1 MEKLGETRES
11 TKGVLMRVSPED
23 GERLKLFPKL
33 VKALEEVTEAFHQTH
48 LGRFNI
54 PVGKGICDLA
64 PCRNSMAVLA
74 KVKALEVEE

>member
-1 MEKLGETRES
+1 M
-11 TKGVLMRVSPED
+11 
-23 GERLKLFPKL
+23 
-33 VKALEEVTEAFHQTH
+33 KALEEVTEAFHQTH